1 MESIKDEWALSPLNP
16 SVATSRLNP
25 LAVLRKG
32 LRTFIRLLAALGVFV
47 VAWSLFDPH
56 LPTLTFFDL
65 RALLL
70 ATILI
75 AAGIADLVNGIVPIE
90 ITYPLMLASI
100 VRAIITGDP
109 SFLLY
114 WFALAIIYLFNVIGG
129 GDVKLLMGMFGL
141 WPHMEF
147 FIVMEIVVI
156 VTHLPIVLYRR
167 FRDAE
172 ARAQVRAA
180 CIWLWLKVLD
190 AMLGETPPQNLIRAT
205 IAQRPSGEKLSQHG
219 DRLAI
224 TFGLAGIVYLLL
236 MTPVGMN
243 WNVRI

>member
-1 MESIKDEWALSPLNP
+1 METIKDEWAHSPLNP
-16 SVATSRLNP
+16 SAATSRVNP
-25 LAVLRKG
+25 LTVLRKG
-32 LRTFIRLLAALGVFV
+32 LLTFIRVLTALGVFV

-56 LPTLTFFDL
+56 LPPLTLLDL

-90 ITYPLMLASI
+90 ITYPLMLSGI
-100 VRAIITGDP
+100 VRAIIMGDP

-156 VTHLPIVLYRR
+156 ASHLPIVLYRR
-167 FRDAE
+167 FRHAE
-172 ARAQVRAA
+172 ARAQLHAA
-180 CIWLWLKVLD
+180 CLWLWLKVLD
-190 AMLGETPPQNLIRAT
+190 VMLGETTPQNLIRAT
-205 IAQRPSGEKLSQHG
+205 IAQRPSGEKLSRHG

-224 TFGLAGIVYLLL
+224 AFGLAGIVYLLL

-243 WNVRI
+243 WTVRI